1 MKQKILFLDLDG
13 TLLNDRKEI
22 TAGNRR
28 AIREALDR
36 GHRIVITSG
45 RPLKSSLAQARQSL
59 YMEILHRTTSIPW
72 SASFRRVPLTTARN
86 SPFRLASAFLAITE
100 KYGWRMPLS

>member
-45 RPLKSSLAQARQSL
+45 RPLKSSLAREGCYVIAYNGGAVYDCSRG
-59 YMEILHRTTSIPW
+59 ETIHR
-72 SASFRRVPLTTARN
+72 
-86 SPFRLASAFLAITE
+86 
-100 KYGWRMPLS
+100 

>member
-36 GHRIVITSG
+36 GHRIVVTSG
-45 RPLKSSLAQARQSL
+45 RPLKRFRENPRSGTASKRIYPNSAP
-59 YMEILHRTTSIPW
+59 SI
-72 SASFRRVPLTTARN
+72 SGA
-86 SPFRLASAFLAITE
+86 
-100 KYGWRMPLS
+100 

>member
-36 GHRIVITSG
+36 EIG
-45 RPLKSSLAQARQSL
+45 R
-59 YMEILHRTTSIPW
+59 
-72 SASFRRVPLTTARN
+72 ASCRERV
-86 SPFRLASAFLAITE
+86 
-100 KYGWRMPLS
+100 